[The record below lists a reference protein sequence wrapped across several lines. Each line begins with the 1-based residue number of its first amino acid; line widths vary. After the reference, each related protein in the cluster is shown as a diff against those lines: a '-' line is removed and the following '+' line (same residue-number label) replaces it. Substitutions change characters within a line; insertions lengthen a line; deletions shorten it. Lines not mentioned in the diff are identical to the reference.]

1 MVRKGFII
9 VLEYVKVF
17 AEKEVA
23 KGFQLKQVILIW
35 KSHISEG
42 EMAPWDVTFSPLSM
56 EQAKPSYPKILRYY
70 ESFPGVRALAKVQT
84 LHKSGPPLAG
94 YDFFLFF
101 FPEYVLLATVG
112 DRTLVHVNL

>member
-42 EMAPWDVTFSPLSM
+42 EMAP
-56 EQAKPSYPKILRYY
+56 
-70 ESFPGVRALAKVQT
+70 
-84 LHKSGPPLAG
+84 
-94 YDFFLFF
+94 
-101 FPEYVLLATVG
+101 
-112 DRTLVHVNL
+112 